1 MEQSEPLPEQS
12 ERLPEPTHRLA
23 PEARSIWRLTGALW
37 CFGLA
42 VAAIA
47 ASGPL
52 SDWDGRPGFVMPLL
66 WTLVLV
72 AGVVR
77 IGVEPEIRWRRWR
90 YEIRPEEIDIQRG
103 VWTIK
108 RTLVPMVRV
117 QHVDTESGLLQQNFD
132 LATVSFHTAAG
143 PIEIPQLRRGD
154 AQKVRD
160 RIAELSRAAGGDV

>member
-1 MEQSEPLPEQS
+1 MEEAEG
-12 ERLPEPTHRLA
+12 LPEPTHRLA

-37 CFGLA
+37 WSGLI

-47 ASGPL
+47 VSGPL
-52 SDWDGRPGFVMPLL
+52 SEWDGRPGFVMPLL
-66 WTLVLV
+66 WALVLL
-72 AGVVR
+72 AGVVG
-77 IGVEPEIRWRRWR
+77 IGLEPEIRWRRWR
-90 YEIRPEEIDIQRG
+90 YEIRPEEIDIRRG
-103 VWTIK
+103 VWSIR

-143 PIEIPQLRRGD
+143 QIDIPQLRRGD
-154 AQKVRD
+154 AEKVRD